1 MGFLGWSLHSSSWKD
16 IVRDNVQVVICM
28 EHISRGTLEVYSDAH
43 PPTTTLAH
51 PGHTEFHFGLG
62 KKVKIF
68 RFAIE
73 VVELI
78 GVKHMT
84 NSAYKSQRSS
94 TAYSVRRVR
103 NVSV

>member
-1 MGFLGWSLHSSSWKD
+1 MHT
-16 IVRDNVQVVICM
+16 
-28 EHISRGTLEVYSDAH
+28 ET
-43 PPTTTLAH
+43 PPLRPTLAY
-51 PGHTEFHFGLG
+51 PGQTEFHFGLG

-68 RFAIE
+68 RFAVK

-84 NSAYKSQRSS
+84 ISAYKSKCSSQRSS
-94 TAYSVRRVR
+94 TAYSVRRAR